1 MTPSTRRRY
10 ERELKRAR
18 EQSMLVVAATTAVT
32 DRRRE
37 RRRKRGDSDGALI
50 EREIDTII
58 AAQENDMLA
67 AIERALLV
75 LETTP
80 ESFGHC
86 AECGREID
94 QEYLDIAPWLSHC
107 IEHAHGAITF

>member
-1 MTPSTRRRY
+1 M
-10 ERELKRAR
+10 RAR

-37 RRRKRGDSDGALI
+37 RRGARGAESDCALI
-50 EREIDTII
+50 EREIDGII
-58 AAQENDMLA
+58 AAQENDLLA

-75 LETTP
+75 LHTSP
-80 ESFGHC
+80 ESCGHC

-94 QEYLDIAPWLSHC
+94 REYLDIAPWLSHC